1 MYFLHLILLITHN
14 KDLMNQKQE
23 KVILPTLAP
32 VDYKITKQT
41 INITNKKKMM
51 AFKHIIVKNVIPSD
65 I

>member
-41 INITNKKKMM
+41 INITNKKK
-51 AFKHIIVKNVIPSD
+51 
-65 I
+65 

>member
-1 MYFLHLILLITHN
+1 MYFLPLILLITHN

-41 INITNKKKMM
+41 INITNKKK
-51 AFKHIIVKNVIPSD
+51 
-65 I
+65 

>member
-41 INITNKKKMM
+41 INITNKKKNDGIQTYNCKKCNT
-51 AFKHIIVKNVIPSD
+51 F
-65 I
+65 

>member
-41 INITNKKKMM
+41 INITNKKNDGIQTYNCKKCNT
-51 AFKHIIVKNVIPSD
+51 F
-65 I
+65 

>member
-14 KDLMNQKQE
+14 KDLMNEKQE

-41 INITNKKKMM
+41 INITNKKNDGIQTYNCKKCNT
-51 AFKHIIVKNVIPSD
+51 F
-65 I
+65 

>member
-1 MYFLHLILLITHN
+1 MYFLPLILLITHN
-14 KDLMNQKQE
+14 KDLINQKQE

-41 INITNKKKMM
+41 INITNKEKNDR
-51 AFKHIIVKNVIPSD
+51 IQTYNCKNVIPSD